1 MCAYDVSYSIYAS
14 KKNSRRKTAYNGNN
28 YLLHIIF
35 DEIWY
40 YATHF
45 RMSLLGGTLMM
56 YMMLVKTVMVEMI
69 HTIRDLG
76 LPVSERLS
84 TVTPQ

>member
-1 MCAYDVSYSIYAS
+1 
-14 KKNSRRKTAYNGNN
+14 
-28 YLLHIIF
+28 
-35 DEIWY
+35 
-40 YATHF
+40 
-45 RMSLLGGTLMM
+45 MM